1 MKNFML
7 MLAAGLMA
15 ANSYAQYTDGVFI
28 VNEDWFGHNSSTV
41 NFYSYKTGE
50 MTYRA
55 FQEENEGRTL
65 GNTTQFAAKDA
76 NNIYF
81 CSKQNYGETGG
92 RFDVA
97 DAKTLKLKHSIA
109 TFSASGDTRAC
120 FPLNDSKVY
129 VGTTKGVYVYNP
141 TTQEVSGPIEG
152 TSVKEPGLMELAGDK
167 LVVCAQGKGVYVID
181 TTTDALDKT
190 VDVSTSTCAL
200 FKVNDDLYVAVNNC
214 TWGTPKPTNTE
225 QFIKLDATTFEPE
238 TTTAVPMSCQN
249 SSFAWKKTAP
259 AVDHENEVL
268 YYAPADG
275 GNFISK
281 YDLKSGEFTQEFIT
295 LPQGETM
302 YGNVCD
308 LDPNTGNIVVVTF
321 TGYGSQKYYMHIYD
335 KQGEETQD
343 ALLLTDNYWFPAMLV
358 FAGPEVPTGVEGVDV
373 VKTVTGV
380 KYVNLAGQ
388 VSADPYDGINIVVTT
403 YSDGSHTSVKKNI
416 K

>member
-1 MKNFML
+1 

-55 FQEENEGRTL
+55 FQKENDGKTL

-97 DAKTLKLKHSIA
+97 DAKTLELKHSIA
-109 TFSASGDTRAC
+109 TFSGSGDTRAC
-120 FPLNDSKVY
+120 FPLSDSKVY

-141 TTQEVSGPIEG
+141 ITQEVAGPIEG

-167 LVVCAQGKGVYVID
+167 LIVCAQNKGVYVID
-181 TTTDALDKT
+181 TTTDLLEKT

-200 FKVNDDLYVAVNNC
+200 FKVNSDLYVAVNNC

-225 QFIKLDATTFEPE
+225 QFVKLDATTFEPE
-238 TTTAVPMSCQN
+238 TTTAVPMACQN

-259 AVDHENEVL
+259 AVDEENEVL

-343 ALLLTDNYWFPAMLV
+343 ALLLDDNYWFPAMLV
-358 FAGPEVPTGVEGVDV
+358 FAGPDTPTSITDADA
-373 VKTVTGV
+373 VKTVEAV
-380 KYVNLAGQ
+380 SYVNVSGQ
-388 VSADPYDGINIVVTT
+388 TSNRPFSGLNIVVTRYT
-403 YSDGSHTSVKKNI
+403 DGTTATTKQMI
-416 K
+416 R